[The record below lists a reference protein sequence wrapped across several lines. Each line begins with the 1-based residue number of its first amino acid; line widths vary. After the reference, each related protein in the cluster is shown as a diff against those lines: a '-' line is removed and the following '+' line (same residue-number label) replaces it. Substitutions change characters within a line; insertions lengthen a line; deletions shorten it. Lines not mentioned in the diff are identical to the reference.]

1 MDVYIM
7 RHGKAGRQA
16 PGKDDSSRAL
26 TGKGKD
32 EIEEIA
38 KWLISR
44 EISFD
49 IIATSPLVRAMETG
63 TIIAAGPGQGRNPEI
78 WPSLSI
84 GGDPMTICEDIAAK
98 EETSSLLLVGHEP
111 TISSLIGLL
120 ICGGSNAGIL
130 MAKGG
135 LARVRN
141 VAKDGNIVRG
151 ELQWLLTPKLMTS
164 MRPDV
169 GK

>member
-7 RHGKAGRQA
+7 RHGKAGRQD
-16 PGKDDSSRAL
+16 PGKNDSSRVL

-32 EIEEIA
+32 EIEEMA
-38 KWLISR
+38 KWLVSR

-49 IIATSPLVRAMETG
+49 TIATSPLVRAMETG
-63 TIIAAGPGQGRNPEI
+63 TIIAAGPGKGRNPEI
-78 WPSLSI
+78 WSSLSI
-84 GGDPMTICEDIAAK
+84 GGDPMTICQDIAAK
-98 EETSSLLLVGHEP
+98 DEMSSLLLVGHEP
-111 TISSLIGLL
+111 ILSSLIGLL
-120 ICGGSNAGIL
+120 ICGSSNAGIL

-141 VAKDGNIVRG
+141 VTKDGNTVHG
-151 ELQWLLTPKLMTS
+151 ELHWLLTPKLILG
-164 MRPDV
+164 MRPES